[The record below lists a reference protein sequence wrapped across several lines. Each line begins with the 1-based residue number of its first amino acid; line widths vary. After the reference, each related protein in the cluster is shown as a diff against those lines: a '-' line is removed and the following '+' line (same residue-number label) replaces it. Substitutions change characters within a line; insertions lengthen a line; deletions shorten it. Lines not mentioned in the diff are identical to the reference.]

1 MSLRD
6 GGSTESPLIGRYCGV
21 VLPPSH
27 LSRGNQLLIRFK
39 TDHSVGHDG
48 FRASYK
54 TGKDA
59 QWAKKWNFFFQQFMS
74 YRLYFLDYLFET
86 KMHFFRFFKTHCINY
101 QEIIFSAVKFF
112 RLHPTI
118 QL

>member
-21 VLPPSH
+21 VSPPSH
-27 LSRGNQLLIRFK
+27 LSIGNQLLIRFK

-54 TGKDA
+54 TGKNT
-59 QWAKKWNFFFQQFMS
+59 QWAKKWNFFSIIYEYDIFLIIYLKQKCT
-74 YRLYFLDYLFET
+74 FLDFL
-86 KMHFFRFFKTHCINY
+86 KPI
-101 QEIIFSAVKFF
+101 V
-112 RLHPTI
+112 
-118 QL
+118 

>member
-54 TGKDA
+54 TGKNT
-59 QWAKKWNFFFQQFMS
+59 QWAIKWKNNICNN
-74 YRLYFLDYLFET
+74 LL
-86 KMHFFRFFKTHCINY
+86 
-101 QEIIFSAVKFF
+101 V
-112 RLHPTI
+112 
-118 QL
+118 